1 MAEQMKIKITAD
13 GSQAR
18 RELNQTRGSIKSVGA
33 SIFTLRNALITLG
46 TGIALRTIKNTS
58 AEFENLRNRLK
69 LVTDSSE

>member
-33 SIFTLRNALITLG
+33 SIFT
-46 TGIALRTIKNTS
+46 
-58 AEFENLRNRLK
+58 
-69 LVTDSSE
+69 